1 MVWHSGTN
9 FVFFVLMDQKK
20 IILEAFEKGYYP
32 TLTLTLPKKRPGNI
46 IAYEMDIL
54 GDIEPDD
61 PVLTVELDEA
71 TTLRVLDVINKFL

>member
-1 MVWHSGTN
+1 
-9 FVFFVLMDQKK
+9 MDQKK
-20 IILEAFEKGYYP
+20 IILEAFERGYYP
-32 TLTLTLPKKRPGNI
+32 TLTFTLPKKRPGNI

>member
-1 MVWHSGTN
+1 
-9 FVFFVLMDQKK
+9 MDQKK
-20 IILEAFEKGYYP
+20 IILEAFERGYYP

-71 TTLRVLDVINKFL
+71 TTLRVLEALNKFL

>member
-1 MVWHSGTN
+1 
-9 FVFFVLMDQKK
+9 MDQKK

-71 TTLRVLDVINKFL
+71 TTLRVLEALNKFL

>member
-1 MVWHSGTN
+1 
-9 FVFFVLMDQKK
+9 MDEKE
-20 IILEAFEKGYYP
+20 IILEAFERGYYP

-46 IAYEMDIL
+46 IAYEMDIF

-71 TTLRVLDVINKFL
+71 TTLRVLEVINKFL

>member
-1 MVWHSGTN
+1 M
-9 FVFFVLMDQKK
+9 MDQKK

-71 TTLRVLDVINKFL
+71 TTLRVLEVVNKFL

>member
-1 MVWHSGTN
+1 
-9 FVFFVLMDQKK
+9 MDQKK

-46 IAYEMDIL
+46 IAYEMDIF

-71 TTLRVLDVINKFL
+71 TTLRVLEALNKFL